1 MNKSVNELIYSVIGS
16 LNIVLLAFCHIC
28 DQANIEEYLLSTPR
42 IISLNNAWIL
52 MEMLDLVIL
61 NYE

>member
-28 DQANIEEYLLSTPR
+28 DQANIEEHLLSSP
-42 IISLNNAWIL
+42 
-52 MEMLDLVIL
+52 
-61 NYE
+61 